1 MFTLKDQKH
10 PAREYEITC
19 VDEGIFHIRVSAD
32 GTYAQTLLSR
42 YNILKE
48 KQADTD
54 AALSGST
61 VSQGNF
67 SLTVEADGA
76 LRVTGT
82 RKPLVF
88 HFDGYEGK
96 PYSNKGFTLQVD
108 LQKDERLYG
117 LGDESRKSISRR
129 DSVSRLDIRNIASY
143 GPIPYIMSMN
153 GWGMLLNCTYASIFD
168 MDKTHPDQV
177 NITAHKGMVDF
188 YLFLPAS
195 GTLKDILALHGK
207 IAGNPVM
214 LPKFAYGYTFVLNE
228 QTNAREMLYD
238 CLNFRREDISCD
250 MVGLEPQWMSRHY
263 DTSVDKKFDEDR
275 FYIPG
280 WLPEN
285 QSGPETFFYSLR
297 QMGFR
302 LSLWLCQN
310 YDLLFEEERQCG
322 ERMKKEGKE
331 YTFEGAS
338 ILDEHLACPM
348 YMDGL
353 TVRDQPWFEHLKK
366 FCDNGAEAFKLD
378 GAFQVNDHPDRLW
391 GGKYFDDE
399 VHNVYPVLYVKQMQE
414 GFADYTGRRAM
425 IYTPCVYAGTQ
436 QYAASWAGD
445 TGGGFDTVVAML
457 NYGLSGHSNVTC
469 DMHITSLEGIHYGF
483 LSPWTQQ
490 LGWRTW
496 NLPWFMRQEVLEAV
510 RYYSHLRS
518 ELFPYI
524 YSMAHLAAKTSMP
537 LARALPLMYPD
548 NPDYDQ
554 VANTYMFG
562 DSLLVAVFDMN
573 VTLPQGQWIDFFTGD
588 IYEGGQVIQYKI
600 PKGRGGAL
608 MVKAGSVFCT
618 MPYQK
623 YLHERVPEAYAIQV
637 YPGGDASFT
646 LCEDDGYTYD
656 YREGKMATTVIA
668 MENSSENGFDLVI
681 SPREGSFAG
690 REKNESSKPSDPAI
704 PGMGEV
710 TEFQVRIFGG
720 ADEVTLDGK
729 AIPARR
735 ENGFCVF
742 DVPKELHA
750 AGQLVY
756 HIAR

>member
-1 MFTLKDQKH
+1 MFIVKDQKN
-10 PAREYEITC
+10 PQGEFEITS
-19 VDEGIFHIRVSAD
+19 VDKGIFHVRVSAD
-32 GTYAQTLLSR
+32 GTYAETLLTR

-48 KQADTD
+48 KEVDTG
-54 AALSGST
+54 ASVSGNT
-61 VSQGNF
+61 VTQGRF
-67 SLTVEADGA
+67 SLTVTQDGA
-76 LRVTGT
+76 LRVEGT
-82 RKPLVF
+82 KEPLVF

-96 PYSNKGFTLQVD
+96 PYQNKGFTLQID
-108 LQKDERLYG
+108 LHKKERLYG

-129 DSVSRLDIRNIASY
+129 NSVSRLDIRNIASY

-153 GWGMLLNCTYASIFD
+153 GWGMLLNCTYASVFD
-168 MDKTHPDQV
+168 MDKDSPDQV
-177 NITAHKGMVDF
+177 KITTHKGMIDF
-188 YLFLPAS
+188 YLFLPES
-195 GTLKDILALHGK
+195 GSLADILALHGK
-207 IAGNPVM
+207 VAGTPVM

-250 MVGLEPQWMSRHY
+250 MVGLEPQWMSRKY
-263 DTSVDKKFDEDR
+263 DTSVDKKLDEDR

-280 WLPEN
+280 WLPDD

-297 QMGFR
+297 EMGFR

-310 YDLLFEEERQCG
+310 YDLLFEEERQLG
-322 ERMKKEGKE
+322 ERMKELGKE

-338 ILDEHLACPM
+338 ILDEHLACPL

-399 VHNVYPVLYVKQMQE
+399 VHNVYPVLYVKQMKE
-414 GFADYTGRRAM
+414 GYANHTGRRAM

-469 DMHITSLEGIHYGF
+469 DMDITSLEGIHYGF

-490 LGWRTW
+490 LGWRNW
-496 NLPWFMRQEVLEAV
+496 NLPWFMRDEVLEAV

-548 NPDYDQ
+548 HPEYDQ

-562 DSLLVAVFDMN
+562 DSLLVAVFDMK
-573 VTLPQGQWIDFFTGD
+573 VTLPEGQWIDYFTGEV
-588 IYEGGQVIQYKI
+588 YEGGQVIQYQI

-608 MVKAGSVFCT
+608 MVKAGSVLCT
-618 MPYQK
+618 MAYQR
-623 YLHERVPEAYAIQV
+623 YLHETTADTYCIQV
-637 YPGGDASFT
+637 YPGADASFT

-656 YREGKMATTVIA
+656 YKDGKMATTVIA
-668 MENSSENGFDLVI
+668 LENSTTGEFDLVI
-681 SPREGSFAG
+681 NTREGSFDG
-690 REKNESSKPSDPAI
+690 RAKDENSKPSDPAI
-704 PGMGEV
+704 PGVGEV
-710 TEFQVRIFGG
+710 SGFQARIFGG
-720 ADEVTLDGK
+720 AKEVTLNDAPVAIREEDGC
-729 AIPARR
+729 
-735 ENGFCVF
+735 CVF
-742 DVPKELHA
+742 DVPQELHA
-750 AGQLVY
+750 AGKLVY
-756 HIAR
+756 HVIQ